1 MASLSSDDN
10 VDDIRTW
17 PQYIVDYFVQL
28 VHDEAKNGL
37 QTTTLE
43 KKKWGEIDNA
53 LFAKFGKRYSIP
65 KLKAKFNRLRIE
77 HREFARLVSDT
88 GMGWDPVANTVTASD
103 DAWKRYLKK
112 YPGAKSFR
120 KKGLDN
126 YYMLGEIFN
135 STTASGSMSNAS
147 TRSPPDSDTERD
159 LETEFLGKGVHVE
172 PASSGD
178 TSHPSSHTQ
187 SNIQRRA
194 LDLPIDLP
202 QRKATKS
209 SRFDDALVAW
219 TENLKVKAEVT
230 KAKAERKKDKEVT
243 SPLCTSTEISSI
255 EDCMDILDNMEGV
268 EDDVYLKAI
277 DKFRNPD
284 YRRIFKKMKE
294 SRRIM
299 WLKSL

>member
-1 MASLSSDDN
+1 MYSVEKKMVSLSSDDN

-65 KLKAKFNRLRIE
+65 KLKAKFNRLCIE

-172 PASSGD
+172 PASSRD

-194 LDLPIDLP
+194 LELPIDIP
-202 QRKATKS
+202 RRKATKS

-219 TENLKVKAEVT
+219 TENIKVKAEVT

-268 EDDVYLKAI
+268 EDDELYQREYLEEI
-277 DKFRNPD
+277 
-284 YRRIFKKMKE
+284 
-294 SRRIM
+294 
-299 WLKSL
+299 WLLTGISKVQDQ